1 MSASTKPMQRFPS
14 FIGRGHSESVS
25 IWRYQEDRVKPVFSS
40 TEVRRIIRCCRM
52 VSPDAVEVM
61 RQASVYDWCFRRNRI
76 LQILFGILYPALMA
90 YSNAF
95 DRDSFLF
102 FIGIEKVRTVCDDFV
117 CLRLVKSGL
126 A

>member
-1 MSASTKPMQRFPS
+1 MSASTKPMQRLPS

-25 IWRYQEDRVKPVFSS
+25 IWRYQEDRVKPVFSR
-40 TEVRRIIRCCRM
+40 TVVRRIIRCCRM
-52 VSPDAVEVM
+52 VSPDVLDVM
-61 RQASVYDWCFRRNRI
+61 RQVSIYERYFRRNRI
-76 LQILFGILYPALMA
+76 LQILFGPLFPALMA

-102 FIGIEKVRTVCDDFV
+102 FIGIEKVRTVCDDRV